1 MQGCSNK
8 YLDMQY
14 QTQELQPPE
23 RLSFDMLH
31 YADDILGHAG
41 LPSHHVQVSR
51 SQPCL
56 GAQYRSMFRL
66 KCLSISDG
74 IYRSME
80 GCLRSTVESECR
92 SMRLVSG
99 SMVVDE
105 NRSMNLCCCQSM
117 RSIFPCGLKGLQP
130 PERLSFDMLHYADD
144 ILGHAG
150 LPSHH
155 VQVSRSQPCL
165 AAQYRSM
172 FRLKCLSISD
182 RRYRSMEGC
191 LRSTV
196 ESECRSMRLVSGS
209 TVVDENR
216 SMNLCCCRSMRS
228 VFPFGLKVPNL

>member
-1 MQGCSNK
+1 
-8 YLDMQY
+8 
-14 QTQELQPPE
+14 
-23 RLSFDMLH
+23 
-31 YADDILGHAG
+31 
-41 LPSHHVQVSR
+41 
-51 SQPCL
+51 
-56 GAQYRSMFRL
+56 
-66 KCLSISDG
+66 
-74 IYRSME
+74 
-80 GCLRSTVESECR
+80 
-92 SMRLVSG
+92 
-99 SMVVDE
+99 
-105 NRSMNLCCCQSM
+105 
-117 RSIFPCGLKGLQP
+117 
-130 PERLSFDMLHYADD
+130 MLHYADD

-182 RRYRSMEGC
+182 GRYRSMEGC

-228 VFPFGLKVPNL
+228 VFPCGLKVFNQMVLIFYLDMFFRSGFGYADFSDLEDFWEVF